1 MAVYQ
6 ATGIPAISL
15 PNGASSLPVQTIHLL
30 ERFEEIILWMDND
43 VAGQTAAQKFAKKLG
58 VRRCKVVQE
67 MKDEWGP
74 EGGEEF
80 FLLLYNFFFF
90 SFTQYLVFFQNLTKQ
105 NPFCSL

>member
-15 PNGASSLPVQTIHLL
+15 TNGASSLPVETIPLL

-58 VRRCKVVQE
+58 VTRCKVVQE
-67 MKDEWGP
+67 LRDEWGP
-74 EGGEEF
+74 STADGI
-80 FLLLYNFFFF
+80 FFFPAPL
-90 SFTQYLVFFQNLTKQ
+90 S
-105 NPFCSL
+105 